1 MMLNLLIIDDDIF
14 FRELIKDIL
23 QDYPVTVHEAA
34 NGDEG
39 LVVMRQEAIKV
50 VVTDIIMPEKEGL
63 ESIIEILQKYPGTK
77 IVAVSGGGSAGSSDY
92 LEMAAS
98 LGAHATLAK
107 PFEKEELIETLNQ
120 LVDNKLA
127 VD

>member
-1 MMLNLLIIDDDIF
+1 MLNLLIIDDDIF

-34 NGDEG
+34 NGEEG
-39 LVVMRQEAIKV
+39 LVVMRQETIKV

-63 ESIIEILQKYPGTK
+63 ESIMEILQKYPGTK
-77 IVAVSGGGSAGSSDY
+77 IVAVSGGGAGRGSDY
-92 LEMAAS
+92 LEMATS

-107 PFEKEELIETLNQ
+107 PFEKEELIEALNQ
-120 LVDNKLA
+120 LTDNKL
-127 VD
+127 VVG